1 MSERLIGFL
10 EDDDGQHIKSQLL
23 ALDHFKGELGF
34 IGYIYGSSGSDMFR
48 HIAKAVD
55 EIDWIRRK
63 LEGLLPKSR
72 RAKRAA
78 LGGAASSRAVS
89 PSNAGGP
96 PAPPAADN
104 HQTTQPPN
112 HQTGEMP

>member
-1 MSERLIGFL
+1 MRECLL
-10 EDDDGQHIKSQLL
+10 EDDDGQHLKSQLL

-34 IGYIYGSSGSDMFR
+34 IGYIYGGCGADMFR

-72 RAKRAA
+72 RGKRASM
-78 LGGAASSRAVS
+78 GGAASSRAAS
-89 PSNAGGP
+89 PSTAGET
-96 PAPPAADN
+96 PAPPVKTTKQPN
-104 HQTTQPPN
+104 HQTTKP
-112 HQTGEMP
+112 